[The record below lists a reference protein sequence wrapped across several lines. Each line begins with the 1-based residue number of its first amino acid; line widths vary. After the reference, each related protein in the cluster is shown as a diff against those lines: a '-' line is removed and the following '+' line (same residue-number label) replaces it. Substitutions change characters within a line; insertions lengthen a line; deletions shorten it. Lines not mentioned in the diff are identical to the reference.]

1 MAKGSAALGGAGR
14 MGIEQGQE
22 PPLGNT
28 RKGRAQDQVL
38 AQLRERN
45 RRQGRRQYLSRRL
58 HELGP
63 KAAAEFLDEINRHH
77 DLDDDLN
84 RRLEAYVTR
93 LKPGLFIIL
102 LWLQIPGRRDL
113 SDHRAV

>member
-1 MAKGSAALGGAGR
+1 

-22 PPLGNT
+22 PAVGNT

-63 KAAAEFLDEINRHH
+63 RAAAEFLGEINRHY
-77 DLDDDLN
+77 DLDDDLHN
-84 RRLEAYVTR
+84 RADRSATT
-93 LKPGLFIIL
+93 L
-102 LWLQIPGRRDL
+102 LAGYGALGARATIRERGRR
-113 SDHRAV
+113 SRRTGAET